1 MRIQNSEFRIQN
13 PETRWSSDQRGSQR
27 VSGLWSV
34 VCGLLFVFC
43 GLWSVVS
50 AEQPSKASEV
60 IAAAVEAMGG
70 NNYLGIKNYH
80 KVGRYFSFDNRGR
93 SGFTPFMDWTVF
105 EPIKWRFQLGK
116 DKRRHVQIYNL
127 EIGKGW
133 ILEGKSSV
141 AEIPEEEI
149 KDFKKDVQGDI
160 DILLRDRVDEE
171 GMSLFYYGPDDI
183 SGSGEFEAVDFLDA
197 SNKSI
202 VIFFDLESHLPLKM
216 ETHIINSVGVRLKQ
230 ETEFGNWHTIQGV
243 HTPLRSDHYTDGE
256 MSRQIFIEEIT
267 FNGDIP
273 PEYFLEPV
281 LEK

>member
-1 MRIQNSEFRIQN
+1 MKNSLVALCQL
-13 PETRWSSDQRGSQR
+13 SA
-27 VSGLWSV
+27 VS
-34 VCGLLFVFC
+34 CQLLFVSFQ
-43 GLWSVVS
+43 LSVVE
-50 AEQPSKASEV
+50 AEQPSKAREV
-60 IAAAVEAMGG
+60 IAAAIEAMGG
-70 NNYLGIKNYH
+70 KNYLEIRNYH

-116 DKRRHVQIYNL
+116 DKRRQVQIYNL

-141 AEIPEEEI
+141 EEIPEEEI
-149 KDFKKDVQGDI
+149 KDFEKGVQVDI
-160 DILLRDRVDEE
+160 DILLRNRVDEE
-171 GMSLFYYGPDDI
+171 GMSLFYYGPDEI
-183 SGSGEFEAVDFLDA
+183 SGSGEYEAVDFLDA
-197 SNKSI
+197 SNKSV

-216 ETHIINSVGVRLKQ
+216 ETHIITSVGVRLKQ

>member
-1 MRIQNSEFRIQN
+1 MRKYLVASVLL
-13 PETRWSSDQRGSQR
+13 S
-27 VSGLWSV
+27 VVCCLWSV
-34 VCGLLFVFC
+34 VA
-43 GLWSVVS
+43 
-50 AEQPSKASEV
+50 AEQPSKAREV
-60 IAAAVEAMGG
+60 IAAAIEAMGG
-70 NNYLGIKNYH
+70 KNYLEVRNYH
-80 KVGRYFSFDNRGR
+80 KVGRYFIFDNQGR
-93 SGFTPFMDWTVF
+93 RSFTPFMDWTVF

-116 DKRRHVQIYNL
+116 DKRREVQIYNL

-141 AEIPEEEI
+141 EEIPEEEI
-149 KDFKKDVQGDI
+149 KEFEKSVQGDI

-171 GMSLFYYGPDDI
+171 GMNLFYYAPDEI
-183 SGSGEFEAVDFLDA
+183 SGSGEYEAVDFLDA
-197 SNKSI
+197 SNKSV

-216 ETHIINSVGVRLKQ
+216 ETHVINSVGVRLKQ
-230 ETEFGNWHTIQGV
+230 ETEFSNWHTIQGV

-273 PEYFLEPV
+273 PAYFLEPV

>member
-1 MRIQNSEFRIQN
+1 MKRSLVTLVLLSAVSCQLSAVRAEQNS
-13 PETRWSSDQRGSQR
+13 
-27 VSGLWSV
+27 
-34 VCGLLFVFC
+34 
-43 GLWSVVS
+43 
-50 AEQPSKASEV
+50 KAREV

-70 NNYLGIKNYH
+70 KNYLGIKNYH
-80 KVGRYFSFDNRGR
+80 KVGRYFIFDKMGR
-93 SGFTPFMDWTVF
+93 RNFTPFMDWTVF

-116 DKRRHVQIYNL
+116 DKRRKVQIYNL
-127 EIGKGW
+127 EIEKGW

-141 AEIPEEEI
+141 EEIPEEEI
-149 KDFKKDVQGDI
+149 KDFEKDVKSDI

-183 SGSGEFEAVDFLDA
+183 SGSGEYEAVDFLDA
-197 SNKSI
+197 ANKSV

-230 ETEFGNWHTIQGV
+230 ETEFTNWHTIQGV

-267 FNGDIP
+267 FNGNIP

-281 LEK
+281 LKK